1 MSDID
6 NSIITAIDESM
17 FNLIDQFDNRL
28 PLDLL
33 GRVVKDVLLDK
44 KSYIVI
50 ENKRISPNRY
60 IKKNYKS
67 FSKFINLK
75 TNFKIITDN
84 NEIFISL

>member
-44 KSYIVI
+44 KYYIVI

-60 IKKNYKS
+60 IKKTYKS

-75 TNFKIITDN
+75 TNFKIITEN

>member
-44 KSYIVI
+44 KYYIVI

-60 IKKNYKS
+60 IKKKYKS

-75 TNFKIITDN
+75 TNFKIITEN

>member
-44 KSYIVI
+44 KYYIVI

-75 TNFKIITDN
+75 TNFKIINEN
-84 NEIFISL
+84 NELFISL

>member
-44 KSYIVI
+44 KYYIVI

-60 IKKNYKS
+60 IKKKYKS

-75 TNFKIITDN
+75 TNFKITTEN

>member
-44 KSYIVI
+44 KYYIVI

-75 TNFKIITDN
+75 TNFKIITEN

>member
-1 MSDID
+1 MIDID
-6 NSIITAIDESM
+6 NSIITAIDESV

-44 KSYIVI
+44 KYYIVI